1 MRTLLYGAACS
12 LDGFIAGPNDEVDWL
27 HWSDDVAAI
36 SNSVF
41 SRTDTVLMGR
51 KTYEAAVSLGTRVYP
66 GVMNYVFSR
75 TIVPEAFP
83 EVTVVADDAVAF
95 VRNLKRQPGA
105 GICLLGG
112 GELARS
118 LMNADLI
125 DELGVNIQPVILG
138 SGIPLL
144 PGASRR
150 HSLRLIESRRI
161 AGDSVYILYRVE
173 RGQ

>member
-12 LDGFIAGPNDEVDWL
+12 LDGFIAGPNHEVDWL
-27 HWSDDVAAI
+27 EWSDDVAAI
-36 SNSVF
+36 SKSVW
-41 SRTDTVLMGR
+41 SRVDTVLMGR
-51 KTYEAAVSLGTRVYP
+51 KTYDVAVANGTRAYP
-66 GVMNYVFSR
+66 GVTNYVFSR
-75 TIVPEAFP
+75 TLAPETAP

-95 VRNLKRQPGA
+95 VRALKEQPGA
-105 GICLLGG
+105 DICLLGG

-118 LMNADLI
+118 LLDADLI

-144 PGASRR
+144 PGANAR
-150 HSLRLIESRRI
+150 HPLKLIESRPI

-173 RGQ
+173 